1 MKNLYI
7 CLLFIA
13 AFAITGCYDRDIIE
27 HKPGESIDPVTN
39 LNYTIDGTEITFTW
53 TLPSSFPDDILLPVS
68 VQMTVFKDNIQVSST
83 AIPDAPTTYIYTQY
97 DPESIYRF
105 IFKVKANVDTEDQ
118 SVSNVRYSKGTVV
131 VI

>member
-27 HKPGESIDPVTN
+27 KKPGESIDPVTN
-39 LNYTIDGTEITFTW
+39 LNYTIDGTDITFTW

-83 AIPDAPTTYIYTQY
+83 AIPDAPTTFIYTGY
-97 DPESIYRF
+97 NAESIYRF

-131 VI
+131 II